1 MTVKFEDLVDSS
13 LACLGYHEFC
23 ILLEDTAGTLLIGL
37 TEIASRY
44 RLPDSEMVEFPGMGF
59 HSHNQIPEAL
69 PIGKL
74 TEDHRKQLIPT
85 GIALD
90 ILVATILL
98 YEIVEVIAVQEL
110 G

>member
-1 MTVKFEDLVDSS
+1 MTVKF
-13 LACLGYHEFC
+13 
-23 ILLEDTAGTLLIGL
+23 
-37 TEIASRY
+37 
-44 RLPDSEMVEFPGMGF
+44 
-59 HSHNQIPEAL
+59 
-69 PIGKL
+69 
-74 TEDHRKQLIPT
+74 EDHRKQLIPT